1 MSVLADISTAVK
13 DLLEGSIGV
22 APHTVTVGKFTVVGD
37 DMEWQQDQCSR
48 DPRPVFIEVEG
59 EVDGGEQPS
68 DLSGDYVWS
77 AHEITCYIGYAFS
90 PNDDPLDRRN
100 TIADDAKEAI
110 DALRE
115 PLNWALVTG
124 WSGADVRRRIEDVRD
139 EDGVIAIQFGVL
151 AITVYYREEW

>member
-1 MSVLADISTAVK
+1 MSVLDDIATGIQ

-37 DMEWQQDQCSR
+37 DMEWQQDQCSE
-48 DPRPVFIEVEG
+48 DPRPVFIEVG
-59 EVDGGEQPS
+59 DEVDSGEIPT
-68 DLSGDYVWS
+68 DVSGDYVWS
-77 AHEITCYIGYAFS
+77 ANGINVYIGYAFS
-90 PNDDPLDRRN
+90 PDDDPLERRGV
-100 TIADDAKEAI
+100 ISDDAKEAI

-124 WSGADVRRRIEDVRD
+124 WSGSDIKRQIQDVRD

-151 AITVYYREEW
+151 AITVVYREEW